1 MYTAGVTTGAAH
13 AGEAQTLI
21 RLLTSPEAREQRA
34 RAGFL

>member
-13 AGEAQTLI
+13 AGEAHTLI
-21 RLLTSPEAREQRA
+21 KLLTSAEAREERA